1 MKKRISAI
9 LLALAML
16 LATAH
21 AMPSYQVMWMA
32 APWAGKNR

>member
-1 MKKRISAI
+1 MKKRISAV
-9 LLALAML
+9 LLALTML

-21 AMPSYQVMWMA
+21 MPCQFMWMA

>member
-1 MKKRISAI
+1 MKKRISAV

-16 LATAH
+16 SPPP
-21 AMPSYQVMWMA
+21 MPCQFMWMA

>member
-21 AMPSYQVMWMA
+21 AMPIYVEA